1 MNIADCL
8 IEKQKTQ
15 LNLILNW
22 ATQIEPP
29 ASPSEEKEM
38 RKHYRHFS
46 QDKSPDL
53 SAFDSFDL
61 STSISSLTDD
71 NNIINIYNNKTD
83 LIDHF
88 LLLSSS
94 FELNECGSSIYD
106 SLNDLLNTKVKTQ
119 ES

>member
-1 MNIADCL
+1 MKTANCL
-8 IEKQKTQ
+8 IEKQKSQ
-15 LNLILNW
+15 LNFILNW
-22 ATQIEPP
+22 ATQTTDQEPL
-29 ASPSEEKEM
+29 EKHHCQ
-38 RKHYRHFS
+38 RS
-46 QDKSPDL
+46 LKSPDL

-94 FELNECGSSIYD
+94 FAGSSIYD
-106 SLNDLLNTKVKTQ
+106 SLNDLVNTKVNRAK
-119 ES
+119 